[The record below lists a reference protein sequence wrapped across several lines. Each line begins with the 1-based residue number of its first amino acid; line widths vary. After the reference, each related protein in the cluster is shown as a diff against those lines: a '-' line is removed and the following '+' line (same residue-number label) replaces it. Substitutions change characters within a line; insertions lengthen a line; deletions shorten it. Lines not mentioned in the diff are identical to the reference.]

1 VSPVE
6 SAGGAAG
13 ESWGARLRAEQLLE
27 THRPAEALQALGSVL
42 AQDPQDIEA
51 LCLAARAE
59 LSLDRPERARELAAR
74 AAAAAPYAEWPMRL
88 LALALVRLGRKHEAL
103 DAARSAVAKGPNLW
117 QTHHTLAHVCLA
129 IPGQSA
135 AAWAAARQAVE
146 LGPLDADTH
155 AMMGRVAVETRDQA
169 TAERARNDLGR
180 LQLLRKDHFGAAS
193 HFAQAAASDVRLDVA
208 VHNIDVALTSGVA
221 RLFFWVWIV
230 LFTLGRAA
238 LELDGA
244 AAVWSGLACLAALV
258 GLSVWQLHGI
268 RPALHGRLGGYLRLL
283 PHRDRLL
290 TAMVGLLILG
300 MAALAL
306 MCVLPP
312 GWRLAPG
319 LTGAA
324 ALIGCRILIGV
335 RGHKLRR
342 RRA

>member
-1 VSPVE
+1 
-6 SAGGAAG
+6 
-13 ESWGARLRAEQLLE
+13 
-27 THRPAEALQALGSVL
+27 
-42 AQDPQDIEA
+42 
-51 LCLAARAE
+51 
-59 LSLDRPERARELAAR
+59 
-74 AAAAAPYAEWPMRL
+74 MRL
-88 LALALVRLGRKHEAL
+88 LALALVRLDRKHEAF
-103 DAARSAVAKGPNLW
+103 DAARSAVAKGPSLW

-129 IPGQSA
+129 IPGQSG
-135 AAWAAARQAVE
+135 AAWEAARQAVE

-169 TAERARNDLGR
+169 TAERALREALRLDPEHAVARNDLGR

-193 HFAQAAASDVRLDVA
+193 HFAQAAASDIRLDVA

-238 LELDGA
+238 LELDGS

-258 GLSVWQLHGI
+258 GLSVWQLRGI

-290 TAMVGLLILG
+290 SAMVGLLVLG

-312 GWRLAPG
+312 GWRLVPG
-319 LTGAA
+319 LTGGA
-324 ALIGCRILIGV
+324 ALIGCRVLIGI

-342 RRA
+342 A